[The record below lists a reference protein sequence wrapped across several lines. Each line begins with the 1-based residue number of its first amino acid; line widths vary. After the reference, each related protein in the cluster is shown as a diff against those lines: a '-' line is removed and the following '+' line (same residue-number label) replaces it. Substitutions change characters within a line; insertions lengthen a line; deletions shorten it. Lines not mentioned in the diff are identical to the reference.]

1 MHKLIDYLLNQCL
14 DLLEFQLDKFFHNEL
29 GEHHELQNQLF
40 LVLNHQHV
48 TGTEGVSARRRNP
61 TRPGPMSAMAPKDN
75 KRNEEIEWPMSRVTG
90 SSGSTDKGSLIT
102 LSGGA
107 RG

>member
-1 MHKLIDYLLNQCL
+1 MTGIVVTTSP
-14 DLLEFQLDKFFHNEL
+14 
-29 GEHHELQNQLF
+29 
-40 LVLNHQHV
+40 VLKAC
-48 TGTEGVSARRRNP
+48 SARRRNP

>member
-1 MHKLIDYLLNQCL
+1 
-14 DLLEFQLDKFFHNEL
+14 
-29 GEHHELQNQLF
+29 
-40 LVLNHQHV
+40 
-48 TGTEGVSARRRNP
+48 
-61 TRPGPMSAMAPKDN
+61 MSAMAPKDN